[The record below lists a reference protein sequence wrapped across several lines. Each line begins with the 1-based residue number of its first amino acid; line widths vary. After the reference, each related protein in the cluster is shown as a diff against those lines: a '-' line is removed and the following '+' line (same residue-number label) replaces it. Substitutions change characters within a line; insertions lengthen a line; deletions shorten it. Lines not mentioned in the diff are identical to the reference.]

1 MKDADPTTTFLQDHQ
16 AMGGFV
22 ASSYVDWNIL
32 HSPQDSIIKLLE
44 EFRQVPFDDIME
56 FADAQLTDNS
66 MNHRH
71 VMEDVSKLFYLT
83 EAILFEDLKYNPQIL
98 HEPWHNRYR
107 VHPGSGRLMALWL
120 CGYEKL
126 KTIYTHFDEPGFVP
140 PGDCFIINT
149 KQELNAEVSSSNE
162 VVFSIAELDT
172 YLAFPTLDVDCIRTS
187 HFDSEWDYSRIKTT
201 KQWKF
206 MRFSEGTE
214 FLTYKNQWRSYVIDA
229 WQDLQHDHIQLG
241 TTEFSF
247 NNRGKVIDVLRNTG
261 AGSVITQ
268 V

>member
-83 EAILFEDLKYNPQIL
+83 EAILFEDLKYNHKYYTNLGIIDTEYTQAAVDL
-98 HEPWHNRYR
+98 WH
-107 VHPGSGRLMALWL
+107 
-120 CGYEKL
+120 CG
-126 KTIYTHFDEPGFVP
+126 
-140 PGDCFIINT
+140 C
-149 KQELNAEVSSSNE
+149 
-162 VVFSIAELDT
+162 
-172 YLAFPTLDVDCIRTS
+172 VD
-187 HFDSEWDYSRIKTT
+187 
-201 KQWKF
+201 
-206 MRFSEGTE
+206 M
-214 FLTYKNQWRSYVIDA
+214 KN
-229 WQDLQHDHIQLG
+229 
-241 TTEFSF
+241 
-247 NNRGKVIDVLRNTG
+247 
-261 AGSVITQ
+261 
-268 V
+268 